1 MCEHN
6 ETQNVIKAEQHAMKF
21 EETVD
26 NIKRQQKAEE
36 FRQAQCVAVTSPCC
50 CALRVLPAVF
60 SSIPQTPRPR
70 PSDHTITNGRDA
82 GAGATLPQD
91 EV

>member
-36 FRQAQCVAVTSPCC
+36 FRQAQCVAVTPPCC
-50 CALRVLPAVF
+50 CAPLSEFCL
-60 SSIPQTPRPR
+60 SSPRYPKLQGL
-70 PSDHTITNGRDA
+70 T
-82 GAGATLPQD
+82 
-91 EV
+91 V